1 MVEKRREE
9 KRREWSRLHVV
20 EHCGAQGGGQQW
32 WSNVV
37 RKVVGNRGSGVR
49 SRKPSG
55 GAVVVE
61 QWWWWAAVLGRKFFR
76 RNSLREGKK
85 EGNRI
90 ARNSLLYMRALIHT
104 KKNNV
109 GLCL

>member
-1 MVEKRREE
+1 MVE

-20 EHCGAQGGGQQW
+20 EQCGAQGGG
-32 WSNVV
+32 
-37 RKVVGNRGSGVR
+37 
-49 SRKPSG
+49 
-55 GAVVVE
+55 
-61 QWWWWAAVLGRKFFR
+61 AVLGLKFFR

-104 KKNNV
+104 KKY
-109 GLCL
+109 